1 MEYTLQVSPSLL
13 GADFGALGEA
23 AVAAESGGA
32 GSLHLDYMDGHYVPN
47 ISFGLDLIPA
57 LKKRVHIPLLAHL
70 MISNA
75 EERLDDFIAKEPDYI
90 IVQEDAVRDLEG
102 VLQKIKGQ
110 GIKNGFAINP
120 DRSLKP
126 LEDSLHQI
134 DFLLILS
141 VFPGFGGQTFME
153 QTLEK
158 MAHAHRFRVQNTL
171 AFDIGVDGGVNI
183 QTGKKILKAGANV
196 LVAGTAVF
204 GKSDTADAI
213 QDFLALGQK
222 NTQ

>member
-23 AVAAESGGA
+23 SAAAESGGA

-47 ISFGLDLIPA
+47 ISLGLDLIPA
-57 LKKRVHIPLLAHL
+57 LKKRVKIPLIAHL

-102 VLQKIKGQ
+102 VLQKIKQQ

-120 DRSLKP
+120 DRPLKP
-126 LEDSLHQI
+126 LEDFLHQI

-153 QTLEK
+153 ETLEK
-158 MAHAHRFRVQNTL
+158 IEHAHGFRVQNTL
-171 AFDIGVDGGVNI
+171 AFDIGVDGGVNMR
-183 QTGKKILKAGANV
+183 TGGKILKAGANV
-196 LVAGTAVF
+196 LIAGTAVF
-204 GKSDTADAI
+204 GKPDAAEAI
-213 QDFLALGQK
+213 QDFLALGQE

>member
-23 AVAAESGGA
+23 SVAAESGGA

-57 LKKRVHIPLLAHL
+57 LKKRVRIPLIAHL
-70 MISNA
+70 MIANA
-75 EERLDDFIAKEPDYI
+75 EERLDDFIEKKPDYI
-90 IVQEDAVRDLEG
+90 IVQEDAVRDLDG
-102 VLQKIKGQ
+102 VLQKIRKQ

-120 DRSLKP
+120 DRPLKS
-126 LEDSLHQI
+126 LEDLLHQI

-153 QTLEK
+153 ETLEK
-158 MAHAHRFRVQNTL
+158 MQYAHRFRIRNSL
-171 AFDIGVDGGVNI
+171 PFDIAVDGGVNM
-183 QTGKKILKAGANV
+183 QTGGKIVQAGTNV
-196 LVAGTAVF
+196 LVAGTAIF
-204 GKSDTADAI
+204 GKPDVTEAI
-213 QDFLALGQK
+213 QDFLALGRNNK
-222 NTQ
+222 R

>member
-1 MEYTLQVSPSLL
+1 MEYPLQVSPSLL

-23 AVAAESGGA
+23 SVAAESGGA

-57 LKKRVHIPLLAHL
+57 LKKRVHIPLIANL

-102 VLQKIKGQ
+102 VLRKIKRQ

-120 DRSLKP
+120 DRLLKP
-126 LEDSLHQI
+126 LEDILHQI

-153 QTLEK
+153 ETLEK
-158 MAHAHRFRVQNTL
+158 MEHAHKFRGKNTL
-171 AFDIGVDGGVNI
+171 PFDIGVDGGVNM
-183 QTGKKILKAGANV
+183 QTGGEIIKAGANV
-196 LVAGTAVF
+196 LVAGTAIF
-204 GKSDTADAI
+204 GKPDAAEAI
-213 QDFLALGQK
+213 QDFLALDKK
-222 NTQ
+222 NKQ